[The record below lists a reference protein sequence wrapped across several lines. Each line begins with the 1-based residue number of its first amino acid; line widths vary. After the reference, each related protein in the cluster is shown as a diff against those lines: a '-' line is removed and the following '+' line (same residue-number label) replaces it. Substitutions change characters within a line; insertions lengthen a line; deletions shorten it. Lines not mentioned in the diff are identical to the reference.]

1 MDNTLVVESLDI
13 LKAMVELFPE
23 RSPEVNEYIDI
34 VNGLPH
40 GCSCNRAR
48 RANRAR
54 ELYHNIIQ
62 NLTEEQATVIKNK
75 NPNQKIVFKLY
86 DKVIQEIQ

>member
-23 RSPEVNEYIDI
+23 RSPEVREYIDI

-48 RANRAR
+48 RVHRAK
-54 ELYHNIIQ
+54 ELYSHIIQ
-62 NLTEEQATVIKNK
+62 NLTNEQETIIKNK
-75 NPNQKIVFKLY
+75 NPNQKIVFKLH
-86 DKVIQEIQ
+86 DKVIHEI